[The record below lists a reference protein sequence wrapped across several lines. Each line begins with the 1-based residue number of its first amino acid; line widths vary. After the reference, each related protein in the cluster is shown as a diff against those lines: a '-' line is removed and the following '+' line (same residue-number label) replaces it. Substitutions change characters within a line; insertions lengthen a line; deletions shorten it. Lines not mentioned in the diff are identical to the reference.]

1 MNTKT
6 FENLYIW
13 QESKNI
19 FIDLYKLVSKND
31 FKDYFFKDQLL
42 RASLSI
48 SNNIA
53 EWFERETKKEFVRF
67 LYISKWSCWEVRN
80 MMIIWKELWYFDEFL
95 FNKVSENLYKISWW
109 LQNLIKNNLSE
120 K

>member
-53 EWFERETKKEFVRF
+53 E
-67 LYISKWSCWEVRN
+67 
-80 MMIIWKELWYFDEFL
+80 
-95 FNKVSENLYKISWW
+95 
-109 LQNLIKNNLSE
+109 
-120 K
+120 